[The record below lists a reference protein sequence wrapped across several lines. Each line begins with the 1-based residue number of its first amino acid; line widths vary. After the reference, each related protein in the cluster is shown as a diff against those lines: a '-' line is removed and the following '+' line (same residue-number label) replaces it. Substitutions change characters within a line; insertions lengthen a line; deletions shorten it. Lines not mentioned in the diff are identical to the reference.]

1 MDTKELRK
9 LYREELQET
18 LATVG
23 GKSRKRTFTRMVR
36 AVFEH
41 RGGELIGPDETVLV
55 WSDLHL
61 GHANVI
67 EYQERPF
74 LDVGDMDEEIW
85 RSWERTVQPESVLVL
100 VGDVA
105 MGDAVCEATW
115 ERIRRTPGR
124 RRHLVIGNHC
134 CSSLCS
140 VGTSRYLTG
149 LFRRRIA
156 WDDGTIR
163 EGSGAGEV
171 AFAKNRCC

>member
-1 MDTKELRK
+1 MDTKELRR
-9 LYREELQET
+9 LYRKELEET

-23 GKSRKRTFTRMVR
+23 GKSRKRTFRRMVR
-36 AVFEH
+36 AVSEH
-41 RGGELIGPDETVLV
+41 RGGELVDPDETVQV

-85 RSWERTVQPESVLVL
+85 RSWERNVRPESALVL

-124 RRHLVIGNHC
+124 RRHLVIGNHD
-134 CSSLCS
+134 
-140 VGTSRYLTG
+140 LTG
-149 LFRRRIA
+149 
-156 WDDGTIR
+156 
-163 EGSGAGEV
+163 EGEV
-171 AFAKNRCC
+171 RTGSTTSGR